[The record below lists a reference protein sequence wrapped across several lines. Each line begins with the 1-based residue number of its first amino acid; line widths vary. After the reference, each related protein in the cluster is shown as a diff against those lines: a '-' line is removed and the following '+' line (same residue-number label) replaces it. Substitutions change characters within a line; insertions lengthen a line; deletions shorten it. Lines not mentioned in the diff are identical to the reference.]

1 MSVSIGNGF
10 EMHCGLHGRLSE
22 RSYGAQT
29 LEERRH
35 HGLRFA
41 SPVANFKRRYAAG
54 STSLLTR
61 GARAPESGPSLADSL
76 SPRKPALIRDL

>member
-10 EMHCGLHGRLSE
+10 EMHCGLHAGRFE

-29 LEERRH
+29 LEERRN

-41 SPVANFKRRYAAG
+41 PPVANFKRRYAAG
-54 STSLLTR
+54 RKMSGASTVRILHISMVF
-61 GARAPESGPSLADSL
+61 GAWERAGLR
-76 SPRKPALIRDL
+76 PRR